1 MSIKL
6 TKAIVLL
13 FLFSIQVAAQYNEN
27 DYELVKTTYQ
37 RNFDKEIIES
47 YLHSEDADKIKAA
60 LLSISHSED
69 TSFIPLIT
77 SLPFADYAE
86 MISFAIGQIG
96 PSYPSQQYLWA
107 KINDDNFPIFSS
119 YVFEAIGKVG
129 NGEDLDKIVELYPKF
144 DAPTFPYDGISLA
157 IMQFS
162 FRGIKSENSKQ
173 ILIDEINNPFNSTHR
188 KNNALFAL
196 TRIGGS
202 SDVNSELKRILLL
215 PSSEDADTLK
225 LKQFALMNFRTQKY
239 FPSDEELFNNVLGE
253 SSILLQIEIAK
264 AVCYK
269 DFQTIAE
276 LDLYLNL
283 INSDNPNVSRAA
295 ANSLRNIQLEDED
308 LRNYLKVYLQ
318 EKIFSDL
325 PPHTLGELLVS
336 MISLF
341 DYSFINDF
349 EKLFESD
356 RIPINYYYNAVGY
369 NNEDLNNLIILI
381 RSYDEVNGDIPNW
394 LSQRISILSNLLK
407 FQKTFPDNEELNKI
421 LISSLSSEDAPLV
434 SIAADGIDSTFNEKN
449 SEKLNHIVLDQIT
462 IELNNADFM
471 EGTMS
476 LVNLAQRIDSS
487 LYLDVVEELSHSNF
501 YSIRKFIAKKT
512 GEKLNYEKP
521 LKNFDDFWDN
531 AFTYKTAEVETEKG
545 NFTIEFI
552 PEFAPVSVG
561 NFSMLADK
569 DFFNGI
575 EFHRVVPGFVIQG
588 GDPTATGWGGPG
600 YDIISEFSPLTY
612 QTGMVGMA
620 SAGKDTEGSQWFVM
634 QGNYPHLNG
643 RYTIFAKV
651 ISGMD
656 VVYKI
661 DQNDKILNVQLFP

>member
-13 FLFSIQVAAQYNEN
+13 FLFSIQVVAQYDEN
-27 DYELVKTTYQ
+27 YYELVKTTYQ
-37 RNFDKEIIES
+37 RIFDKEIIGS
-47 YLHSEDADKIKAA
+47 YLYSGDADKINGA

-77 SLPFADYAE
+77 SLPFGDYPR
-86 MISFAIGQIG
+86 MISFSIGQIE
-96 PSYPSQQYLWA
+96 PSYSSQQYLWA
-107 KINDDNFPIFSS
+107 KTNDDNFPIFSS
-119 YVFEAIGKVG
+119 YIIEAIGKVG
-129 NGEDLDKIVELYPKF
+129 NKEDLNKIVELYPKF

-162 FRGIKSENSKQ
+162 FRGIKTEAAKQ
-173 ILIDEINNPFNSTHR
+173 IVIDEINNPFNSVQR
-188 KNNALFAL
+188 KNRALFAL
-196 TRIGGS
+196 ARIGGS

-215 PSSEDADTLK
+215 LPSEDADTLK

-239 FPSDEELFNNVLGE
+239 FPDDKNLLTNVLQE
-253 SSILLQIEIAK
+253 SNILLQIEAAK
-264 AVCYK
+264 VICFK
-269 DFQTIAE
+269 DFKTITE

-283 INSDNPNVSRAA
+283 INSENPNVSRAA
-295 ANSLRNIQLEDED
+295 ANSLRNLQLENEE
-308 LRNYLKVYLQ
+308 LMNYLKVYLQ
-318 EKIFSDL
+318 EIIYSDL
-325 PPHTLGELLVS
+325 PHHTLGELLVS
-336 MISLF
+336 MVKLF
-341 DYSFINDF
+341 NYVFIEDS
-349 EKLFESD
+349 EKLFTNN
-356 RIPINYYYNAVGY
+356 RIPLKYFYDAAGF
-369 NNEDLNNLIILI
+369 NNKDLNYLNILI
-381 RSYDEVNGDIPNW
+381 RSYNDYISYPKDR

-407 FQKTFPDNEELNKI
+407 FQSSFSENEELKNI
-421 LISSLSSEDAPLV
+421 LINSLSSEYAPLV
-434 SIAADGIDSTFNEKN
+434 SIAADGIDSVLISKNESSLIERIKFTVN
-449 SEKLNHIVLDQIT
+449 IEKDNP
-462 IELNNADFM
+462 DFI

-487 LYLDVVEELSHSNF
+487 LFPDVVEELSKSNL

-512 GEKLNYEKP
+512 GEKLNFEKP
-521 LKNFDDFWDN
+521 LGNFNEIWKNS
-531 AFTYKTAEVETEKG
+531 FTYKTAMIETEKG
-545 NFTIEFI
+545 NFTIEFL
-552 PEFAPVSVG
+552 PNFAPVSVG
-561 NFSMLADK
+561 NFCMLSDK
-569 DFFNGI
+569 DFFDGI

-612 QTGMVGMA
+612 RTGMVGMA

-634 QGNYPHLNG
+634 QGNYSHLNG